1 MIDSRRWSRDDDSPA
16 NARTSSDDDNNS
28 TVALPSLEP
37 LASSAALLDPN
48 EWDVDAFL
56 LSRSDLPLD
65 ELRAELREYL
75 IKLREEL
82 GELINDE
89 YEEFISLG
97 LGLRG
102 EAEQL
107 EEIRLPLQVLKNE
120 VEVCLWWNSSLGQLI
135 LKSVHRRAFAQH
147 SKMLKAVWKPSSPND
162 PRSGRKKQYWTC

>member
-1 MIDSRRWSRDDDSPA
+1 MDKPQRWSHEDDRQADAQDLVDEHDPPLPV
-16 NARTSSDDDNNS
+16 D
-28 TVALPSLEP
+28 LPSLEP
-37 LASSAALLDPN
+37 LSRSQALLDPETST

-65 ELRAELREYL
+65 ELRSELREYL
-75 IKLREEL
+75 AELREEL
-82 GELINDE
+82 GVLINNE

-120 VEVCLWWNSSLGQLI
+120 VEVCHSPLRIATKVRQQTPDVRLSYFRASAPHSR
-135 LKSVHRRAFAQH
+135 KRRV
-147 SKMLKAVWKPSSPND
+147 VWKIS
-162 PRSGRKKQYWTC
+162 